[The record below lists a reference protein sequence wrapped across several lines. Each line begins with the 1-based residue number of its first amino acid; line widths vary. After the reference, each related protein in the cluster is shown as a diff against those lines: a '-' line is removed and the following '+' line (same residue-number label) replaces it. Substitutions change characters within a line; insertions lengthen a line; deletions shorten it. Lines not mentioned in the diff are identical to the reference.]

1 MKKHIIAIVSVMV
14 LCLASSAAARNNRI
28 SPASPDSVTV
38 TQTAAGKEAVSKAP
52 AAKSARK
59 NAPAAKI
66 AVSEESSSQI
76 AVTEL
81 SAEEIMSSP
90 VGTVLVSRFDDMLT
104 ERLDEYDSRMRS
116 RSRFPDQKTIGVVA
130 VFFLPFVFA
139 ITALVLFTRYLNCRG
154 ERRAKLIELSLRS
167 GQPLPP
173 EFYQRRKRNQVQTGL
188 TWIAWGAG
196 LMIFFLVVGAEP
208 PAALMAV
215 PCLIGVSKLITILIE
230 SRNGGRAE

>member
-1 MKKHIIAIVSVMV
+1 MKKHIIALVT
-14 LCLASSAAARNNRI
+14 LTALFLTSSAAVN
-28 SPASPDSVTV
+28 SKPSQLPPDSVTV
-38 TQTAAGKEAVSKAP
+38 IQTQTSGGKVAVSKAP
-52 AAKSARK
+52 EK
-59 NAPAAKI
+59 KI
-66 AVSEESSSQI
+66 AV
-76 AVTEL
+76 TDM
-81 SAEEIMSSP
+81 SAEQIINSP
-90 VGTVLVSRFDDMLT
+90 VGTVLVSRFDEMLT

-196 LMIFFLVVGAEP
+196 LMIFFVVVGAEP

-215 PCLIGVSKLITILIE
+215 PCLIGVSKLMTILIE